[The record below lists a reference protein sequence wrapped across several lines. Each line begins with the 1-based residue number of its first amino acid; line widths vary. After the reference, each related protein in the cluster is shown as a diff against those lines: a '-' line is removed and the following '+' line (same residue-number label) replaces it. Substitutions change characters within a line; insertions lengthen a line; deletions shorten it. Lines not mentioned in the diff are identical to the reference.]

1 VLITGIDVASKG
13 IRLTGLT
20 TLPSASTEWST
31 SQATEGL
38 REKEGEPRLKESSI
52 LFVSVNTVYGGGE
65 THVENVARMLN
76 PSCSLY
82 AIVFDPTLARNLR
95 TQGVQVY
102 HLSLFPKCAR
112 SLQVLHAL
120 VVLPRVLIRHNIQIV
135 QVTGTIETLLLPV
148 ARALGCTSISIRHL
162 VPFFGDGAWYK
173 KLRRLLIEAAYFVGI
188 LCAHRVIC
196 VSETVGQGMRRLTSD
211 KRVVVIPNWVPAV
224 PSRRSR
230 RTRKSSLRLLFVGR
244 LEHYK
249 GLHLL
254 FEALRDMSGYELI
267 VLGDGSERSSLQVLA
282 KGLSVQF
289 YGFHPS
295 PADYY
300 SDADIFIMP
309 SLGPEGLPLVTIEAM
324 SHGLPCIL
332 SDLEVHR
339 ELSHNGAAAMLF
351 KCGDPADLRSRL
363 HTLLESQAERIQ
375 YGEAAYETVLRRHSP
390 DAARAAYL
398 SAFRLHE
405 PEVRVNSA

>member
-1 VLITGIDVASKG
+1 VVITVTDLASKG
-13 IRLTGLT
+13 IYLSGLIT
-20 TLPSASTEWST
+20 VPSASTDWSA
-31 SQATEGL
+31 SQAAQGL
-38 REKEGEPRLKESSI
+38 REKEDETRLKESSI

-76 PSCSLY
+76 TSCSLY

-95 TQGVQVY
+95 AQGVQVY
-102 HLSLFPKCAR
+102 HLSLFPQYAR
-112 SLQVLHAL
+112 SLQILHAL
-120 VVLPRVLIRHNIQIV
+120 VMLPRVLIRHNIQIV
-135 QVTGTIETLLLPV
+135 QVTGTVETLLLPI

-162 VPFFGDGAWYK
+162 VPFFGAGAWYK
-173 KLRRLLIEAAYFVGI
+173 KLRRLLIEGAYSIGI

-196 VSETVGQGMRRLTSD
+196 VSETVGQGMRKLTSD
-211 KRVVVIPNWVPAV
+211 KRVVVIPNWVPAM
-224 PSRRSR
+224 PGRTR

-254 FEALRDMSGYELI
+254 LEALRGMSGYELI
-267 VLGDGSERSSLQVLA
+267 VLGEGSERSSLQNLA

-289 YGFHPS
+289 HGFHPN

-300 SDADIFIMP
+300 RDADVFVMP

-332 SDLEVHR
+332 SDLAVHR
-339 ELSHNGAAAMLF
+339 ELSHDGAAAMLF
-351 KCGDPADLRSRL
+351 KCGDPADLRSQL
-363 HTLLESQAERIQ
+363 HTLLESQAERIK
-375 YGEAAYETVLRRHSP
+375 YGDAAYETVLSRHSP

-398 SAFRLHE
+398 SAFRLLE
-405 PEVRVNSA
+405 PEVRVNTA